1 MHTKRQ
7 TDPVHPEIP
16 EPHSLKMK
24 NTTINEFMF
33 CVVEGDLKER
43 SILFV
48 LPVLRKQRQEDDY
61 KFKVSLVML

>member
-1 MHTKRQ
+1 M
-7 TDPVHPEIP
+7 
-16 EPHSLKMK
+16 M

-33 CVVEGDLKER
+33 CVVVGDLKER
-43 SILFV
+43 SKAFV